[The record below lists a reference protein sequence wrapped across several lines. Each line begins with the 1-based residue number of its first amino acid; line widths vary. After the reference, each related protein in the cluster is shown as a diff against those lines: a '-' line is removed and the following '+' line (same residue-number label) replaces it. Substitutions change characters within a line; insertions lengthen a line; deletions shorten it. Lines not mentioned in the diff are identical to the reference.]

1 MAFVYDRCCLDPQRL
16 IFVENRVKNF
26 NFIRNMYVRLCTEIL
41 LILLTTTT
49 MMMVTVVETQR
60 SRGPAI
66 DAVVLVL
73 DHPNAHGSAEQ
84 VDTMSVTARLLVTTE
99 PRTAS
104 STAHAHQQ
112 SVL

>member
-1 MAFVYDRCCLDPQRL
+1 M
-16 IFVENRVKNF
+16 
-26 NFIRNMYVRLCTEIL
+26 MM
-41 LILLTTTT
+41 T